1 MAYAVCSPERT
12 PDDDSRGYVRAMRLC
27 AKDLLWVLPLT
38 LFAVVGTL
46 FAADA
51 AGRLT
56 RGTGGQP
63 WTQDG
68 PPWAQGGPPDLTAG
82 LMIAVGI
89 VALAALAQLA
99 ARVRPGSTLVATGL
113 LTGGYL
119 GLGFHDGPIY
129 LVLTV
134 SSLVAALHAP
144 LRTWAVAVSVAL
156 VALLVGLALRELGDG
171 GLSVGVLWQATGS
184 SGLTLAAGLLGG
196 LVRNRRLA
204 VAERAQHAATSEQL
218 RTAQDLHD
226 GVGHGLAVIAM
237 RSGVALHLLERDP
250 AAVREALEAIR
261 DTSRESLAA
270 LRTELSRMSGQPAP
284 RQPRPGLA
292 DLPALTQRIEGAGV
306 RVARHGIG
314 DRPPAGIPESVGAA
328 AYAIAQ
334 EALTNVLRHARAGQV
349 DLTLEVSG
357 PTLRVMVR
365 DDGTGGSVHHGG
377 MGLASMRDRAAAVGG
392 TVTAGPLPSG
402 GFEVVADLP
411 LEQP

>member
-1 MAYAVCSPERT
+1 
-12 PDDDSRGYVRAMRLC
+12 MRLR

-38 LFAVVGTL
+38 FFGVVGTL
-46 FAADA
+46 FAA
-51 AGRLT
+51 
-56 RGTGGQP
+56 GTGGSP
-63 WTQDG
+63 SPGADG
-68 PPWAQGGPPDLTAG
+68 PPWAQSGPPDLSTG
-82 LMIAVGI
+82 LVIAVCI

-99 ARVRPGSTLVATGL
+99 ARARPGTTLVATGL

-129 LVLTV
+129 LVLAV

-144 LRTWAVAVSVAL
+144 LRTWAGAVATAL
-156 VALLVGLALRELGDG
+156 AALLVGLAVRELGDG
-171 GLSVGVLWQATGS
+171 GLSVGALWQATGT

-204 VAERAQHAATSEQL
+204 AAERAQHAATSEQL

-237 RSGVALHLLERDP
+237 RSGVALHLIEKDP
-250 AAVREALEAIR
+250 RAVREALEAIR

-292 DLPALTQRIEGAGV
+292 DLPALAQRIEGAGV
-306 RVARHGIG
+306 RVVRRGGA
-314 DRPPAGIPESVGAA
+314 DQPAAGVPEAVGAA

-334 EALTNVLRHARAGQV
+334 EALTNVLRHADARQV
-349 DLTLEVSG
+349 ELTVTITG
-357 PTLRVMVR
+357 PTLRVLVR
-365 DDGTGGSVHHGG
+365 DDGTGATVHHRG
-377 MGLASMRDRAAAVGG
+377 MGLASMHDRAAAMGG
-392 TVTAGPLPSG
+392 TLTAGPRPSG
-402 GFEVVADLP
+402 GFEVVAELP